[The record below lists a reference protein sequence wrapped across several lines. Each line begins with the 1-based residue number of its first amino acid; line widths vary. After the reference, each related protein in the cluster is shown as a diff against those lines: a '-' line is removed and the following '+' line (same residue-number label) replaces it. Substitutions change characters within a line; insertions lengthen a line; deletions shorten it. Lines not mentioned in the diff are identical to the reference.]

1 MKIDKTQKEYLNFE
15 KNITNFNL
23 KFIKLFTKNRILID
37 NIILLLNNKNIKTI
51 MKNKL
56 KKKIIEK
63 QINIFFS
70 WIHKSLIYI

>member
-37 NIILLLNNKNIKTI
+37 NIILFLNNKNINTI